1 MTDEK
6 EAFDREAVLNSI
18 QPLTPPDTPVMVEV
32 NDVTK
37 RFRLKKTVSLK
48 DEFVRTVL
56 RRKAPTESNIFTA
69 LEDVTLNIH
78 QGESVG
84 LVGLNGSGK
93 STLLKCI
100 SGVQKVDGGSIRTRG
115 HVAGLIEVGAGFSN
129 DLTGRENVY
138 LNGAILG
145 MSKEEIDS
153 VFDDIVAFSEIGR
166 FLDTEVRFYSSGMY
180 MRLAF
185 SVAVYSNPDVFL
197 VDEVLAV
204 GDEPFR
210 RKCAKRIKELKAE
223 GTTLVIVSHSTG
235 QILDFCERAVL
246 LSHGKLIVDGPSD
259 QVLSVMLNRHVTKI
273 IRSNSVELRSK
284 N

>member
-1 MTDEK
+1 
-6 EAFDREAVLNSI
+6 
-18 QPLTPPDTPVMVEV
+18 
-32 NDVTK
+32 
-37 RFRLKKTVSLK
+37 
-48 DEFVRTVL
+48 
-56 RRKAPTESNIFTA
+56 
-69 LEDVTLNIH
+69 
-78 QGESVG
+78 VG
-84 LVGLNGSGK
+84 LIGLNGSGK

-100 SGVQKVDGGSIRTRG
+100 SGVQQVDGGFIKTRG

-145 MSKEEIDS
+145 MTKEQIDAA
-153 VFDDIVAFSEIGR
+153 FDDIVAFSEIGQ

-210 RKCAKRIKELKAE
+210 KKCAKRIKELKAQ
-223 GTTLVIVSHSTG
+223 GTTLVIVSHSTS
-235 QILDFCERAVL
+235 QILDFCDRAVL
-246 LSHGKLIVDGPSD
+246 LSHGKMVADGPSD
-259 QVLSVMLNRHVTKI
+259 QVLSVMLNRPIK
-273 IRSNSVELRSK
+273 K
-284 N
+284 

>member
-1 MTDEK
+1 MVETSGK
-6 EAFDREAVLNSI
+6 YDRQALLDSI
-18 QPLTPPDTPVMVEV
+18 KPLDPPNTPVMVEV
-32 NDVTK
+32 CDVTK

-56 RRKAPTESNIFTA
+56 RRKAPIDNNIFTA
-69 LEDVTLNIH
+69 LDDVSLKIH
-78 QGESVG
+78 RGESVG
-84 LVGLNGSGK
+84 LIGLNGSGK

-145 MSKEEIDS
+145 MSKEQIDK
-153 VFDDIVAFSEIGR
+153 VFDDIVTFSEIGK

-210 RKCAKRIKELKAE
+210 RKCAKRIKELKE
-223 GTTLVIVSHSTG
+223 QGTTLVIVSHSTE
-235 QILDFCERAVL
+235 QILDFCDRAIL
-246 LSHGKLIVDGPSD
+246 LSHGKVITDGPSD
-259 QVLSVMLNRHVTKI
+259 QVLSVMLNRKI
-273 IRSNSVELRSK
+273 SK
-284 N
+284 KINQE

>member
-1 MTDEK
+1 MAEKKYAEK
-6 EAFDREAVLNSI
+6 EKFDKKAALAA
-18 QPLTPPDTPVMVEV
+18 LTPLEEETTPLMVQV
-32 NDVTK
+32 NHVTK
-37 RFRLKKTVSLK
+37 KFRLQKTVSLK
-48 DEFVRTVL
+48 DEFVRRLL
-56 RRKAPTESNIFTA
+56 RRKAPNDNNIFTA
-69 LEDVTLNIH
+69 LDDVTIDIH
-78 QGESVG
+78 EGESVG
-84 LVGLNGSGK
+84 LIGLNGSGK

-100 SGVQKVDGGSIRTRG
+100 SGVQQVDGGFIKTRG

-145 MSKEEIDS
+145 MTKEQIDAA
-153 VFDDIVAFSEIGR
+153 FDDIVAFSEIGR

-210 RKCAKRIKELKAE
+210 KKCAKRIKELKAG
-223 GTTLVIVSHSTG
+223 GTTLVIVSHSTK
-235 QILDFCERAVL
+235 QILDFCDRAVL
-246 LSHGKLIVDGPSD
+246 LSHGKLIADGPSD
-259 QVLSVMLNRHVTKI
+259 EVLSIMLNRRVVK
-273 IRSNSVELRSK
+273 VKEDED
-284 N
+284 

>member
-1 MTDEK
+1 MAEEK
-6 EAFDREAVLNSI
+6 EKFDKKAVLKAMK
-18 QPLTPPDTPVMVEV
+18 PLEEPTTPLMVQV
-32 NDVTK
+32 DHVTK
-37 RFRLKKTVSLK
+37 KFRLQKTVSLK
-48 DEFVRTVL
+48 DEFVRKLL
-56 RRKAPTESNIFTA
+56 RRKAPNANNIFTA
-69 LEDVTLNIH
+69 LDDVSIKIH
-78 QGESVG
+78 EGESVG
-84 LVGLNGSGK
+84 LIGLNGSGK

-100 SGVQKVDGGSIRTRG
+100 SGVQQVDGGFIKTRG

-145 MSKEEIDS
+145 MTKEQIDAA
-153 VFDDIVAFSEIGR
+153 FDDIVAFSEIGQ

-210 RKCAKRIKELKAE
+210 KKCAKRIKELKAQ
-223 GTTLVIVSHSTG
+223 GTTLVIVSHSTS
-235 QILDFCERAVL
+235 QILDFCDRAVL
-246 LSHGKLIVDGPSD
+246 LSHGKLIADGPSD
-259 QVLSVMLNRHVTKI
+259 EVLSVMLNRRVVKKKD
-273 IRSNSVELRSK
+273 E
-284 N
+284 

>member
-1 MTDEK
+1 MAEEK
-6 EAFDREAVLNSI
+6 EKFDKKAVLKAMK
-18 QPLTPPDTPVMVEV
+18 PLEEPTTPLMVQV
-32 NDVTK
+32 DHVTK
-37 RFRLKKTVSLK
+37 KFRLQKTVSLK
-48 DEFVRTVL
+48 DEFVRKLL
-56 RRKAPTESNIFTA
+56 RRKAPNANNIFTA
-69 LEDVTLNIH
+69 LDDVSIKIH
-78 QGESVG
+78 EGESVG
-84 LVGLNGSGK
+84 LIGLNGSGK

-100 SGVQKVDGGSIRTRG
+100 SGVQQVDGGFIKTRG

-145 MSKEEIDS
+145 MTKEQIDAA
-153 VFDDIVAFSEIGR
+153 FDDIVAFSEIGQ

-210 RKCAKRIKELKAE
+210 KKCAKRIKELKAQ
-223 GTTLVIVSHSTG
+223 GTTLVIVSHSTS
-235 QILDFCERAVL
+235 QILDFCDRAVL
-246 LSHGKLIVDGPSD
+246 LSHGKMVADGPSD
-259 QVLSVMLNRHVTKI
+259 QVLSVMLNRPIK
-273 IRSNSVELRSK
+273 K
-284 N
+284 